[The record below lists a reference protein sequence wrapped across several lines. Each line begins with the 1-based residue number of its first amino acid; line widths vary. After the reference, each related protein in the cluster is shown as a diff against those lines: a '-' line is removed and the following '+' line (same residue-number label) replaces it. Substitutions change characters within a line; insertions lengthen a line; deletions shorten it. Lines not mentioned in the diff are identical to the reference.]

1 MHNVEILWWWKT
13 KSFSCALSISHRVGW
28 NHKCRGRSLFSIPVA
43 LHSPSKSPLMGWWR
57 EHTHC
62 ITVSIIHPVFL
73 HLEPSTGSLG
83 CFNEPLQFLSDNLY
97 AMCAYMCAHACL
109 YTSACKLEML
119 WTHTNADIRLSL
131 QSFRDNS
138 DLLAIYFS
146 PTFSHCW
153 SRSLSRCVWV
163 CMFVCSGQ
171 WAWVIIALRCHP
183 TQSLHPSVSLISS

>member
-1 MHNVEILWWWKT
+1 MILTAAWNTIKQTYQERRISNLHHLLGCRCYLCNHALLNSIMHNDETLRWWKT
-13 KSFSCALSISHRVGW
+13 ESFSCALSISHRVGW
-28 NHKCRGRSLFSIPVA
+28 NQKCRGRSLFSIPVA

-97 AMCAYMCAHACL
+97 AMCAYMCAHVCL

-119 WTHTNADIRLSL
+119 WTHTHADIRLSL

-146 PTFSHCW
+146 PTFSHC
-153 SRSLSRCVWV
+153 
-163 CMFVCSGQ
+163 
-171 WAWVIIALRCHP
+171 
-183 TQSLHPSVSLISS
+183 

>member
-1 MHNVEILWWWKT
+1 
-13 KSFSCALSISHRVGW
+13 
-28 NHKCRGRSLFSIPVA
+28 
-43 LHSPSKSPLMGWWR
+43 MGWWR

-73 HLEPSTGSLG
+73 HLEPSKGSLG

-97 AMCAYMCAHACL
+97 AMCAYMCQHACL

-119 WTHTNADIRLSL
+119 WTHAHADIRLSL
-131 QSFRDNS
+131 KSFRDYS
-138 DLLAIYFS
+138 DLWAIYFS
-146 PTFSHCW
+146 PTFSHCR
-153 SRSLSRCVWV
+153 SRSFSLTLCVSVYV
-163 CMFVCSGQ
+163 CVCGGQ